1 MMANDR
7 EGSLTEKSEKYASDS
22 ESKDL
27 SYTEINAKTANSDD
41 ENKKNSQAY
50 SESKLDLSQSFKTEK
65 SDEDSPDCSSVY
77 RSTTEL
83 SKSTE
88 ENDRFC
94 WCCCARVQSNYK
106 NCHQLFSEF
115 SSRQWRVITMLCL
128 GTLTSSLSVCLFPP
142 FFPKLAESKD
152 QTATMYGMVIGTN
165 CLTAFIVTPIIGK
178 NMETIGVNFA
188 FLEYFNPG
196 FHFILMSI
204 LIRILHAT
212 GNACVIT
219 STIAFI
225 ASEFPTSVP
234 FLFSLTRAAMNL
246 AQMFGPA
253 LGGALHNAGG
263 FKMPFFVLGSLQV
276 FVSFVCAYFL
286 PSFRGRKKDLNNET
300 EKKGTFA
307 VFKIPGV
314 WISFITFIFS
324 TMSNGFLSI
333 TLEPRVLRQ
342 FNISPFY
349 VGLLFGLKDGANCFA
364 SPVWGWLCDK
374 LGKTKVLIIIGSF
387 MAALSFILLGP
398 FPGLPVQHTI
408 WVIIIALIL
417 NGFGVGGQ
425 QVAGV
430 VSAMKDTVDAG
441 FPDEPDTHAFVASL
455 WSSLSGGGRFISRAG
470 SGFLVDTIGYR
481 PTSAIVTSF
490 HIFILVVSLTYVCLV
505 ELKQDKKDHPV
516 KRRSMQIHVDTNS
529 PTEPL
534 GSKSASV
541 AIPIMR
547 EDLEDSF
554 MIGSSTSHLSK
565 RV

>member
-7 EGSLTEKSEKYASDS
+7 EGSLTESKEEQNYTESAKYSSDS

-27 SYTEINAKTANSDD
+27 SYTEINAKTANSDE
-41 ENKKNSQAY
+41 ENNKNSQAY

-83 SKSTE
+83 IKSTE

-142 FFPKLAESKD
+142 FFPKL
-152 QTATMYGMVIGTN
+152 
-165 CLTAFIVTPIIGK
+165 
-178 NMETIGVNFA
+178 
-188 FLEYFNPG
+188 
-196 FHFILMSI
+196 
-204 LIRILHAT
+204 
-212 GNACVIT
+212 
-219 STIAFI
+219 
-225 ASEFPTSVP
+225 
-234 FLFSLTRAAMNL
+234 SLTRAAMNL

-276 FVSFVCAYFL
+276 IVSFVCAYFL
-286 PSFRGRKKDLNNET
+286 PSFRGRKKNLNDET

-374 LGKTKVLIIIGSF
+374 LGKTKVLIITGSF

-398 FPGLPVQHTI
+398 FPGLPIQHTI

-505 ELKQDKKDHPV
+505 ELKEDKKDHPV

-541 AIPIMR
+541 SIPIMR

-554 MIGSSTSHLSK
+554 MIGSSTSHRK
-565 RV
+565 YEKV